1 MLLFLIHLQIVS
13 DASFAIVWLKKK
25 KKKKNSV
32 GDVT

>member
-25 KKKKNSV
+25 KKKNRV